1 MATLSIEDK
10 KYDLAMNILQRLE
23 RWCTREDLLSHRQ
36 RMVGRAI
43 TLGEQIIIPI
53 PTHTQCNERI
63 LSDN

>member
-43 TLGEQIIIPI
+43 TLGKHYTLHI
-53 PTHTQCNERI
+53 TQYTLHITR
-63 LSDN
+63 